1 MVVKKSTLEKRG
13 SIKTKNKNAKIITKA
28 TQVLEKKDNNLDI
41 KKKIIKDKDKEALKL
56 KIKIKAYDYKTVDL
70 VSQKIIDNAL
80 RLNAEIK
87 GPIPLPTEIKRV
99 SVNRS
104 TFIHKQS
111 GDQFEMRIHK
121 RLLYIINPKPDLA
134 NSLSQISIP
143 RGVEIEISY

>member
-1 MVVKKSTLEKRG
+1 MRRGTLDKKKALRSTKRQKEL
-13 SIKTKNKNAKIITKA
+13 STKKTTSKTNQPPKKT
-28 TQVLEKKDNNLDI
+28 EKKENKENNTLV
-41 KKKIIKDKDKEALKL
+41 L
-56 KIKIKAYDYKTVDL
+56 KIKIKAYDYKTADI

-80 RLNAEIK
+80 RLNASIK
-87 GPIPLPTEIKRV
+87 GPIPLPTEISRI

-104 TFIHKQS
+104 TFVHKSS

-121 RLLYIINPKPDLA
+121 RLLYVLNPKPELA